1 MRLAQCGMREALA
14 QCLRIAR
21 VAWCVESRRGYSLLE
36 LLFASALCV
45 TLGAIAAP
53 LLFAAVDDV
62 RAAGAARYLSTRLY
76 QARMEAVGRSA
87 DVGVRFV
94 QASDGYAYA
103 MYVDG
108 NGDGVRTRDIQG
120 NLDPRIGPVER
131 LPDHFAGVD
140 FGVLSGLPPV
150 DAGSAAPGTDPI
162 KLGASSILTFTPLGT
177 SSSGSLYLRG
187 RRNSQYV
194 IRILG
199 ETGKTRVLKFDTRA
213 RQWKPS

>member
-1 MRLAQCGMREALA
+1 M
-14 QCLRIAR
+14 
-21 VAWCVESRRGYSLLE
+21 
-36 LLFASALCV
+36 FASALCV
-45 TLGAIAAP
+45 TLGAVGAP

-94 QASDGYAYA
+94 QTSDGYAYTI
-103 MYVDG
+103 YVDG

-120 NLDPRIGPVER
+120 NVDPRIGSAER

-140 FGVLSGLPPV
+140 FGVLAGLPPV
-150 DAGSAAPGTDPI
+150 DASSAAPGTDPI

-199 ETGKTRVLKFDTRA
+199 ETGKTRVLKFDLRA